1 MSNDNDEIQT
11 EDEGKQGIARK
22 AVGISKDAKLTLMV
36 EANPK
41 RPGRAAYDR
50 FEGYFKEGVETV
62 QDALDAGLTLGDIK
76 YDLIHGFIEVDGAI
90 VEEYTTTKRGPR
102 AKKSGSVTEELME
115 SGDSVGL
122 LSDDVEE
129 DVL

>member
-1 MSNDNDEIQT
+1 MSDENVGVQT
-11 EDEGKQGIARK
+11 EDDGKKGIARK
-22 AVGISKDAKLTLMV
+22 AVGISKEAKLTLMV
-36 EANPK
+36 DANPK

-76 YDLIHGFIEVDGAI
+76 YDLIHGFIDVEGAI
-90 VEEYTTTKRGPR
+90 VEEYETTKRGPR
-102 AKKSGSVTEELME
+102 SKKSGGVDENLME
-115 SGDSVGL
+115 SGESVGL